1 MNISS
6 TEILVV
12 LIVALIV
19 LGPQRLPGAMK
30 TAGKAYR
37 DFKKMS
43 NTVQKEINQV
53 VNDTTSMITDTAE
66 TFTGQPM
73 KSGPQGSPGNRVSS
87 SPTPS
92 MPSNAAYRPADEVP
106 ADEAPAESPAPTAPI
121 AAPEAAAAD
130 EES

>member
-30 TAGKAYR
+30 SAGKAYR

-43 NTVQKEINQV
+43 TTVQKEINQV

-66 TFTGQPM
+66 TFTGEPLRN
-73 KSGPQGSPGNRVSS
+73 GPPGSPGNRW
-87 SPTPS
+87 SPTSPS
-92 MPSNAAYRPADEVP
+92 SVRTNSTYRPADEIP
-106 ADEAPAESPAPTAPI
+106 ADEP
-121 AAPEAAAAD
+121 PERGSVDEAVGPDPAAAD

>member
-6 TEILVV
+6 TEIFVV

-43 NTVQKEINQV
+43 TTVQNEINQV
-53 VNDTTSMITDTAE
+53 VNDTTSMVTGPID
-66 TFTGQPM
+66 TFTGKTSEAAKPAA
-73 KSGPQGSPGNRVSS
+73 
-87 SPTPS
+87 PS
-92 MPSNAAYRPADEVP
+92 VPSNATFRPADEIS
-106 ADEAPAESPAPTAPI
+106 DEEIAEDTATPAEPNVSATAQEPAE
-121 AAPEAAAAD
+121 EAGQAD
-130 EES
+130 TTTS